1 MGPQT
6 AGGGAQV
13 GRGWEGGRRGRRR
26 GEKGGDRMRSRE
38 RHPHTEIHAE
48 KLAGGQRQGTR
59 GTEKDRNTGVYG
71 RQSVYTQRQ
80 KYIH

>member
-6 AGGGAQV
+6 AGGVAQV

-38 RHPHTEIHAE
+38 RHSQRYTQRNGGA
-48 KLAGGQRQGTR
+48 GQRQGTR

-71 RQSVYTQRQ
+71 RQCVYTQRQ